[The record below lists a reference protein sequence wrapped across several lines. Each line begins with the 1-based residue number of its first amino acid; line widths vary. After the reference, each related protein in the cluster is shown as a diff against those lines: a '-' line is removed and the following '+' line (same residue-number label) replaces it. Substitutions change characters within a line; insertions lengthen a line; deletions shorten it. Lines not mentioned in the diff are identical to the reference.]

1 MREPWPG
8 DSPRGIDANY
18 FQSWPGE
25 WPDDVDLDL
34 IDQDYRALSAKLWQD
49 RRGELEDPGGVEQRA
64 GGSLAFGD
72 APHRDPRARWVE
84 ALAMYGLISL
94 VVHAVVIWELTR

>member
-1 MREPWPG
+1 MREP
-8 DSPRGIDANY
+8 A
-18 FQSWPGE
+18 E
-25 WPDDVDLDL
+25 WPTEVDLDL

-84 ALAMYGLISL
+84 ALAMYGLISI